1 MIDVL
6 LTAAV
11 IAAVGFAAF
20 HVGRKIGYDE
30 ALAELQSRRR
40 YAGQ

>member
-11 IAAVGFAAF
+11 IAGVGFVAYE
-20 HVGRKIGYDE
+20 VGRKVGYDE
-30 ALAELQSRRR
+30 AQAEMHGRRR
-40 YAGQ
+40 YARQ